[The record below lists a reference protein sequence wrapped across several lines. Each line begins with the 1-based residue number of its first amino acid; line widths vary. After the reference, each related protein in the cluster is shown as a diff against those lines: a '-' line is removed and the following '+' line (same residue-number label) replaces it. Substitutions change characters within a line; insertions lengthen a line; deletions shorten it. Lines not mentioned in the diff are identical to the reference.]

1 MTNTLYS
8 NIIFVFISS
17 NIYYLKVSN
26 NDNVHHLKTTLFSEG
41 LQVPGLSRDHQFG
54 TANVHDRVTPPWL
67 TDQYKG
73 EGQVK
78 CKTVTMRKNKRAAH
92 CEVIVL

>member
-1 MTNTLYS
+1 M
-8 NIIFVFISS
+8 
-17 NIYYLKVSN
+17 KVYRC
-26 NDNVHHLKTTLFSEG
+26 LGCPETTT
-41 LQVPGLSRDHQFG
+41 FG